1 MSALLMIS
9 IYLGTL
15 SLASGPNSRDW
26 STTMG
31 ARLIHAKRR
40 ERRRR
45 HANTRRAVSEAVAVA
60 LEARPLARR
69 DLAGQPTR
77 R

>member
-1 MSALLMIS
+1 
-9 IYLGTL
+9 
-15 SLASGPNSRDW
+15 
-26 STTMG
+26 
-31 ARLIHAKRR
+31 
-40 ERRRR
+40 
-45 HANTRRAVSEAVAVA
+45 VSEAVAVA